1 MKKIGVKISALLLSA
16 SILLV
21 GCSGG
26 GTDQVKKDDGKLN
39 VYSSFYPMYDFAKK
53 IGKDKVNVNNLIPAG
68 TEPHDWEPTP
78 KDLVNIGDSDVFIYS
93 GAGMEGWIDKVSENV
108 KNDKMEMVE
117 ASKGVNL
124 LSSKE
129 EHLDKE
135 INNDKHEHGAYDPH
149 VWLDPENAK
158 IQMKNIK
165 EAFSKA
171 DPKNKD
177 FYEKNYEENAVKL
190 DSLDQ
195 KFKDEIGKTK
205 KKDIIVAHE
214 AFGYLCKAYG
224 INQIGIEGLS
234 PDSEPDAARMAEI
247 TNFAKK
253 NNVKYI
259 FFEELV
265 SSKVSDTLAKEIGAK
280 TEVLNPLEGLTDQQI
295 KDGGDYFSVMEKN
308 LNSILKALN

>member
-1 MKKIGVKISALLLSA
+1 MKKNGIKISALILTV
-16 SILLV
+16 SILLMA
-21 GCSGG
+21 CSNG
-26 GTDQVKKDDGKLN
+26 GTSQVKREEDKLN

-53 IGKDKVNVNNLIPAG
+53 IGKDKINIKNLIPAG

-93 GAGMEGWIDKVSENV
+93 GAGMESWIDKVSENV
-108 KNDKMEMVE
+108 KNDDMDMVE
-117 ASKGVNL
+117 ASKGIDL
-124 LSSKE
+124 LDSEEKESSKNKSSDE
-129 EHLDKE
+129 
-135 INNDKHEHGAYDPH
+135 HEHGEYDPH

-165 EAFSKA
+165 DAFSKA

-177 FYEKNYEENAVKL
+177 FYEKNYEENVVKL

-205 KKDIIVAHE
+205 NKDIVVAHE
-214 AFGYLCKAYG
+214 AFGYLCNAYG
-224 INQIGIEGLS
+224 INQIAIEGLS
-234 PDSEPDAARMAEI
+234 PDSEPDAARMVEI

-253 NNVKYI
+253 NNIKYI

-265 SSKVSDTLAKEIGAK
+265 SSKVSNTLAKEVGAK
-280 TEVLNPLEGLTDQQI
+280 TEVLNPLEGLTDKQI
-295 KDGGDYFSVMEKN
+295 KDGEDYFSIMEKN
-308 LNSILKALN
+308 LKSILKALE